1 MERRHRRRRAG
12 MTLVEM
18 LVVLV
23 IMGAIASA
31 VGLSVLQSLEKSR
44 IQTSKTRA
52 RTIQGAAVE
61 YKMDHPAD
69 CPEMQDLVKAG
80 ILDTTTDHNDGWGR
94 PFVIN
99 CDATTIHVWS
109 SGHDGQQGTEDDVGF

>member
-1 MERRHRRRRAG
+1 MERRRCRRRAG

-44 IQTSKTRA
+44 VQDTKTRA
-52 RTIQGAAVE
+52 RTIQSGAVA
-61 YKMDHPAD
+61 YQMDHPAD
-69 CPEMQDLVKAG
+69 CPEMLDLVKAD
-80 ILDTTTDHNDGWGR
+80 ILDRTTDHNDGWGR
-94 PFVIN
+94 PFTIV
-99 CDATTIHVWS
+99 CDSTTIHVWS
-109 SGHDGQQGTEDDVGF
+109 RGHDGEQGTEDDVGF